1 MISLTHVNIKFA
13 EPVIVDSE
21 LIVPARKITAITG
34 PSGSG
39 KTTLLYCLGLI
50 SSNKDYEYL
59 FDGEQVNVSDDE
71 MKGAVRK
78 SRIGY
83 IFQDKNLNDSLTVRE
98 NIRLMATLAGE
109 PCDDGT
115 LSKLIGLVGMPEK
128 LDDYPKVLSGG
139 EQQRLAVICAL
150 AKDPDLIIADEP
162 TSSLDAANTELVM
175 SLFRE
180 IAYERGKMVVIATHD
195 PVIYEQADVI
205 YRIEGKKINAVKGTE
220 LLHCTVED
228 EASKKENGAD

>member
-1 MISLTHVNIKFA
+1 MINLTHVNIKFA
-13 EPVIVDSE
+13 EPVIADGD
-21 LIVPARKITAITG
+21 IAVPAGKITAITG

-83 IFQDKNLNDSLTVRE
+83 IFQDKNLNDSLTVKE
-98 NIRLMATLAGE
+98 NIRLMA
-109 PCDDGT
+109 
-115 LSKLIGLVGMPEK
+115 
-128 LDDYPKVLSGG
+128 
-139 EQQRLAVICAL
+139 ICAL

-205 YRIEGKKINAVKGTE
+205 YRIEGKKINAVKGAE

>member
-1 MISLTHVNIKFA
+1 MIHLTHVNIKFA
-13 EPVIVDSE
+13 EPVIVDGD
-21 LIVPARKITAITG
+21 ITVPAGKITAITG

-71 MKGAVRK
+71 AKGAVRK

-128 LDDYPKVLSGG
+128 LDDYPKVLSG
-139 EQQRLAVICAL
+139 LAMLFILSVAL
-150 AKDPDLIIADEP
+150 IAFS
-162 TSSLDAANTELVM
+162 TNVNYYA
-175 SLFRE
+175 
-180 IAYERGKMVVIATHD
+180 G
-195 PVIYEQADVI
+195 
-205 YRIEGKKINAVKGTE
+205 
-220 LLHCTVED
+220 
-228 EASKKENGAD
+228 

>member
-59 FDGEQVNVSDDE
+59 FDGERVNISDDE

-115 LSKLIGLVGMPEK
+115 LS
-128 LDDYPKVLSGG
+128 
-139 EQQRLAVICAL
+139 
-150 AKDPDLIIADEP
+150 
-162 TSSLDAANTELVM
+162 
-175 SLFRE
+175 
-180 IAYERGKMVVIATHD
+180 
-195 PVIYEQADVI
+195 
-205 YRIEGKKINAVKGTE
+205 
-220 LLHCTVED
+220 
-228 EASKKENGAD
+228 